1 MSTYHLVVSGKVQGV
16 FFRATAKEVAVE
28 KGLIGWVRNTND
40 DEVEIL
46 ATGSEE
52 ALQDFIKWCWK
63 GPDRA
68 MVRNVVITKVDDQH
82 FDRFSIK
89 RD

>member
-1 MSTYHLVVSGKVQGV
+1 MSTYRLLVIGKVQGV

-28 KGLIGWVRNTND
+28 KGLTGWVRNTSD
-40 DEVEIL
+40 DEVEII
-46 ATGSEE
+46 ASGEE
-52 ALQDFIKWCWK
+52 PALQEFIAWCWK

-68 MVRNVVITKVDDQH
+68 IVRQVVSTRVDDQA
-82 FDRFSIK
+82 FDRFTIK